1 MNDMNTKQIN
11 IGFSEEE
18 KLSRISDYLTEHP
31 EITNI
36 VYFHPDKEEPLH
48 IDFPEVEIRTYSDII
63 MYRYFYPLL
72 EHINHNYLL
81 IYDEC
86 MRTTKRNDL
95 TYNCAHHYS
104 NQTDKIIVFEYFPM
118 IQDTEEFMILVDLA
132 YPNKYKS
139 QHFEPSFLTMDGVE
153 IKAHDISMNIITC
166 TVSDEIKQR
175 YEEEKEMLFDNI
187 GMKDPDTIPR
197 TLHIWCGTNV
207 KKAFL
212 SDTGVCSGAAYIARN
227 GRFKKK
233 NVYQYGKEMPARKN
247 YQIVDFP
254 VRHLQFNDF
263 LKKTGAEELTFMHS
277 GLSADNIYAND
288 YTEWLMTLKE
298 AFYDN
303 SNIPTN

>member
-48 IDFPEVEIRTYSDII
+48 IDFPEVEIRTYS
-63 MYRYFYPLL
+63 
-72 EHINHNYLL
+72 
-81 IYDEC
+81 
-86 MRTTKRNDL
+86 
-95 TYNCAHHYS
+95 HYS

-298 AFYDN
+298 VFYDN